1 MCAENIN
8 ATKHNFS
15 GVADVHVE
23 FRIVWDALKNIDTDI
38 TTFFQYSG
46 RDNNSSINYNEAS
59 DADYDSNSDY
69 KPLYLYVLY
78 EKYPWMIERDK
89 HNNNK
94 DNGILDD
101 DDIKN
106 FQ

>member
-23 FRIVWDALKNIDTDI
+23 LSSARDAFKNIDTDI

-46 RDNNSSINYNEAS
+46 CDNNSSINSNEAS
-59 DADYDSNSDY
+59 DADYDSNSDD

-78 EKYPWMIERDK
+78 ENIHR
-89 HNNNK
+89 
-94 DNGILDD
+94 
-101 DDIKN
+101 
-106 FQ
+106 